1 MHICKLAKL
10 LSSHIMPL
18 NPFGL
23 CIIRLALKFQADAT
37 ATAVNAHLICMEN
50 MRRNAPLVSELDP
63 EIGHGIDAKSA
74 LSRVSE

>member
-37 ATAVNAHLICMEN
+37 ATVNAHLICMEN
-50 MRRNAPLVSELDP
+50 MRWNASLASELDP
-63 EIGHGIDAKSA
+63 EIGHGIDAKSG
-74 LSRVSE
+74 LS